1 MGRSAPKKSA
11 LARGAR
17 RAKAAAR
24 STEDRPAV
32 GKRVRYLR
40 RVKRMTLNDLA
51 ATAGCSV
58 SLLSRVEN
66 DVVTPSL
73 STLHRLCHAL
83 DTSVSALLTEPGNQD
98 AVVYGPSS
106 RPTHARAEAV
116 EGDGSSAESLVPFA
130 DTRLLEGLLINLPAG
145 RKFCG
150 PFEHHGEEV
159 GYVLEGQLELV
170 VNRRTYVVKTGD
182 SFFFRSDQPHLYR
195 AKGKRRCRVI
205 WINTPPTF

>member
-1 MGRSAPKKSA
+1 MRD
-11 LARGAR
+11 AR
-17 RAKAAAR
+17 RAKAK

-51 ATAGCSV
+51 HTAGCSV

-83 DTSVSALLTEPGNQD
+83 DTSVSALLTEPDNQD

-106 RPTHARAEAV
+106 RPTHARAEGV

-159 GYVLEGQLELV
+159 GYVLEGTLLV
-170 VNRRTYVVKTGD
+170 EQDGKAPVTLKAGGTFLIPAGTVHNATNTGTGTARVLATYIVD
-182 SFFFRSDQPHLYR
+182 
-195 AKGKRRCRVI
+195 KGKPLA
-205 WINTPPTF
+205 TPAPAK

>member
-11 LARGAR
+11 SARAAR
-17 RAKAAAR
+17 RGKAK

-51 ATAGCSV
+51 HAAGCSV

-83 DTSVSALLTEPGNQD
+83 DTSVSALLTEPDNLD

-106 RPTHARAEAV
+106 RPTHARIEAV

>member
-1 MGRSAPKKSA
+1 MKSRAGPVAFMASTLRMLGATFRCRSPVELGRRRQYPSRHHQPQTSRDNMGRSAPRKSA
-11 LARGAR
+11 SVRDAR
-17 RAKAAAR
+17 RAKAK

-51 ATAGCSV
+51 HTAGCSV

-83 DTSVSALLTEPGNQD
+83 DTSVSALLTEPDNQD

-106 RPTHARAEAV
+106 RPTHARAEGV
-116 EGDGSSAESLVPFA
+116 E
-130 DTRLLEGLLINLPAG
+130 
-145 RKFCG
+145 
-150 PFEHHGEEV
+150 
-159 GYVLEGQLELV
+159 
-170 VNRRTYVVKTGD
+170 
-182 SFFFRSDQPHLYR
+182 
-195 AKGKRRCRVI
+195 
-205 WINTPPTF
+205 